1 MVATPMGET
10 PLGWS
15 DLRAYADLTG
25 VDLAPWEA
33 RALRDLSRAYLS
45 ARESGQDLLS
55 IPPVLRDET

>member
-1 MVATPMGET
+1 MGET

-25 VDLAPWEA
+25 VDLDPWEA
-33 RALRDLSRAYLS
+33 RALRDLSRTYLS

-55 IPPVLRDET
+55 IPPVRRDEA